1 MILPVEWRPCKKE
14 EKESGTDGIWTISV
28 AAMGTKSHSISLISR
43 LF

>member
-1 MILPVEWRPCKKE
+1 MILPVEWRLCKKK
-14 EKESGTDGIWTISV
+14 KECGTGGIWTISV